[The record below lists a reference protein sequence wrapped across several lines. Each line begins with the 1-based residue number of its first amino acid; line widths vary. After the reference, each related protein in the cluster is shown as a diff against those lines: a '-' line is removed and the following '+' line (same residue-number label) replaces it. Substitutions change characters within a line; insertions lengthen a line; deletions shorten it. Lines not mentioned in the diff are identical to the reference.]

1 MDILQNL
8 VWLICIK
15 AIFYVKMGH
24 FWLPIISVRWPILSA
39 DNIGSFPRYYRPIY
53 RYRSYTKLNWRRPLN
68 LIYNSKIVSILIPQF
83 ATSNIT
89 SYFATLY
96 IDIRTNEN
104 KHTWSRLNWAKKW
117 NTNRYMWLFTFTI
130 LVIFSTG
137 FLHYLSISNS
147 GNGILYNVI
156 WNTHDTCLRHF
167 FHTYLGA

>member
-1 MDILQNL
+1 MSKNGTFLVKYVFCRPIL
-8 VWLICIK
+8 
-15 AIFYVKMGH
+15 
-24 FWLPIISVRWPILSA
+24 SVRWPILSA
-39 DNIGSFPRYYRPIY
+39 DNIGQLHQYYRPIY

-130 LVIFSTG
+130 LVIFLQASFTT
-137 FLHYLSISNS
+137 FPSQ
-147 GNGILYNVI
+147 ILAMA
-156 WNTHDTCLRHF
+156 F
-167 FHTYLGA
+167 FTMLFETPMIPV